1 MNYLKQLTD
10 KFLFMS
16 VIGMSFLGCSSKI
29 EEVKPIESSYKLW
42 YQQPAEIW
50 EEALP
55 IGNGRLGAMVFGGIG
70 TETIQFNEETVWAG
84 EPGNN
89 VLPEIKKY
97 LPEIRQLIFEE
108 KYEEAQ
114 QLANTYLPRR
124 ATSDMN
130 YGMCYQPV
138 GNLQMVFPDSVQI
151 GDYYRDLDISKAVSH
166 VRYKAGD
173 VTYTRKYIASLG
185 DDIMAVEISA
195 DKPSAISCTLSMN
208 SPHEHQE
215 VKVKNK
221 EIWLQGTSSDY
232 ENKKGKVAFTT
243 IVKPKVY
250 GGNLLATDSSLVI
263 SGADRLVVF
272 LSVGTNFKS
281 YNELSNDPD
290 NIARTKL
297 NAAFEKQFD
306 ELEQSHVSTYKNY
319 FDRVAIDLGETD
331 SIKNPTDVRLKDFSE
346 GDDPQLVALYYQF
359 GRYLLISSS
368 QPGTQAANLQGIWN
382 HLLRPSWDSKYT
394 VNINTEMNYW
404 LAEPTHLP
412 ELHEPLF
419 DLIEDVSKTGQES
432 ARDIYGARGW
442 NMHHNTDLWRITGV
456 VDGGYYGL
464 WPMGGAWLS
473 QHIWYHYLYS
483 GDEAFLKEKYPI
495 LKGAALFLEDI
506 LVEEPKN
513 GWLVVSPSMS
523 PENAHH
529 RGVTIAGGTTFDN
542 QLVYDVFSNVIQA
555 SDVLGVDKTYADS
568 LREKLKQLAPMQV
581 GKWGQLQEWMED
593 WDRPDDNHRHVS
605 HLYGLYPSNQ
615 ISAYHSPALFK
626 AAKTSLEARGD
637 ESTGWSM
644 GWKVNLW
651 ARLLDGNHAYKLIKD
666 QLTPSIQA
674 DGTQKGGTYPNLFDA
689 HPPFQIDG
697 NFGCTSGITEMLM
710 QSHDDAIHLLPA
722 LPDTWEEG
730 HISGLRAR
738 GGFEVDL
745 KWKHGKLNQATI
757 RSTIGGT
764 CRIRSYVAL
773 KGQGLKPAEGSHPNT
788 LLHSRANS
796 FQEDVLVENLK
807 KVYEYDVQ
815 TEKGDVLILEVIQ

>member
-1 MNYLKQLTD
+1 MATK
-10 KFLFMS
+10 LFFISIVML
-16 VIGMSFLGCSSKI
+16 SFLGCSSKI
-29 EEVKPIESSYKLW
+29 EEVKPIESPYKLW

-138 GNLQMVFPDSVQI
+138 GNLKMVFPNSVQI
-151 GDYYRDLDISKAVSH
+151 DDYYRDLDISKAVSH
-166 VRYKAGD
+166 VSYKAGD

-195 DKPSAISCTLSMN
+195 DKASAISCTLSMN

-297 NAAFEKQFD
+297 NAAFEKPFD

-331 SIKNPTDVRLKDFSE
+331 SIKNPTDVRLKDFSK

-404 LAEPTHLP
+404 LAEPTHLS

-529 RGVTIAGGTTFDN
+529 SGVTIAGGTTLDN

-555 SDVLGVDKTYADS
+555 SNVLGVDKTYADS

-593 WDRPDDNHRHVS
+593 WDRPGDNHRHVS

-615 ISAYHSPALFK
+615 ISAYHSPALFT

-697 NFGCTSGITEMLM
+697 NFGCTSGITEMLL

-788 LLHSRANS
+788 LLHSRANP

-815 TEKGDVLILEVIQ
+815 TEEGDFLILEVIQ

>member
-1 MNYLKQLTD
+1 MATK
-10 KFLFMS
+10 LFFISIVML
-16 VIGMSFLGCSSKI
+16 SFLGCSSKI
-29 EEVKPIESSYKLW
+29 EEVKPIESIYKLW

-89 VLPEIKKY
+89 VLPEIREY

-108 KYEEAQ
+108 RYEEAQ

-124 ATSDMN
+124 ATSEMN

-138 GNLQMVFPDSVQI
+138 GNLKMVFPDSVQI
-151 GDYYRDLDISKAVSH
+151 DDYYRDLDISKAVSH

-173 VTYTRKYIASLG
+173 VTYTRKYIASLS

-215 VKVKNK
+215 VKIKNH

-232 ENKKGKVAFTT
+232 ENKRGKVAFTT

-250 GGNLLATDSSLVI
+250 GGNLQATDSSLVI

-290 NIARTKL
+290 NIASTKL
-297 NAAFEKQFD
+297 NAAYKKRFD

-331 SIKNPTDVRLKDFSE
+331 SIKNPTDVRLKDFSK
-346 GDDPQLVALYYQF
+346 GDDPQMVALYYQF

-432 ARDIYGARGW
+432 SRDIYGARGW

-495 LKGAALFLEDI
+495 LEGAALFLEDI
-506 LVEEPKN
+506 LVKEPKN

-529 RGVTIAGGTTFDN
+529 SGVTIAGGTTLDN

-593 WDRPDDNHRHVS
+593 WDRPGDNHRHVS

-615 ISAYHSPALFK
+615 ISAYHSPALFT

-697 NFGCTSGITEMLM
+697 NFGCTSGITEMLL

-738 GGFEVDL
+738 GGFEVGL

-757 RSTIGGT
+757 RSTIGGI

-773 KGQGLKPAEGSHPNT
+773 KGQGLKPAEGNHPNT

-815 TEKGDVLILEVIQ
+815 TEKGDVLILEVVE